1 MSKDKKYSLDKRT
14 SDTVMQ
20 DLSMCIDDW
29 DRQNLDTLT
38 AVMAIVKF
46 TVDMS
51 FNFTEDSY
59 EAMELI
65 STVIKEKLD
74 INSADDLE
82 FLLRSPTSTE
92 KKVVH

>member
-82 FLLRSPTSTE
+82 FLLRSPRSTE

>member
-74 INSADDLE
+74 IDSADDLE
-82 FLLRSPTSTE
+82 FLLRSPRSTE

>member
-38 AVMAIVKF
+38 AVMAILKF

-74 INSADDLE
+74 IDSADDLE
-82 FLLRSPTSTE
+82 FLLRSPRSTE

>member
-65 STVIKEKLD
+65 STAIKEKLD

-82 FLLRSPTSTE
+82 FLLRSPRSTE

>member
-38 AVMAIVKF
+38 AVMAILKF

-82 FLLRSPTSTE
+82 FLLRSPRSTE